1 MNAPHASTAASP
13 AVVSDAPQS
22 PAAGRLAPLLC
33 GLLLGSASQLGQAHL
48 WSATAYAALAVA
60 ALAMAW
66 VWRSLAARAAVA
78 AFARGR
84 VGALLRLCLLL
95 AAAWLGSFAVTGLR
109 ATAFAA
115 HALSPVLEGADLLV
129 TGRLVAMPQLSAQG
143 TRFRFAPERAEQD
156 GVGVAVPPLIELGW
170 WSAEAGAGD
179 IADAPDLRPGQRWQL
194 TVRLKA
200 PHGSRN
206 PHGFDYELRAWQQG
220 VQALGSVRMDRASGT
235 PRLLGDAAWR
245 HPVERLRQSV
255 RDAVLARLAGARAD
269 DAETAAA
276 RRRAAGVVAALVTG
290 DQQAITQGD
299 WDVFR
304 ATGVAH
310 LMSISGLHVTMF
322 AWLAAL
328 AVGWLWRRSSRLCL
342 RWPAQHA
349 ALVGGVALAA
359 VYALFSG
366 GGLPSQRTVF
376 MLAIFAGLR
385 LSGRRWPWP
394 QAWLAACAG
403 AVALDP
409 WALQQAGFWLS
420 FVAVGVLF
428 ASGPPAPVPAAAPN
442 GWRHRLAPLRRLL
455 REQMVVTFAL
465 APLSLLLFGQVSLV
479 GLPANL
485 LAIPWTTLV
494 VTPLALL
501 GVLVPPL
508 WDAAAGAVRC
518 MEMPLQ
524 WMAALPFASLSRPAA
539 PNWVACGAVAG
550 GALVC
555 LPLPW
560 RWRLL
565 GVAPVL
571 PCLLWSVPP
580 PAPGSFELLALDV
593 GQGSAVLVRTAGH
606 ALLYDTGPRYGADS
620 DAGQRLVV
628 PLLQALG
635 QRLDTV
641 VLSHRDS
648 DHVGGALAVLRQQ
661 PSAALLASIEPEH
674 PLQRIRPARRCEAG
688 QHWRWDGVDFRVLW
702 PPAGDY
708 RPGTASNALSCVLR
722 IEAGGRS
729 ALLTGDIAEAE
740 ENRLLASGVPLSAD
754 WLLVPHHGSRGSS
767 GSRFLAAVAPPTALA
782 QAGYRNRFGHPAA
795 DAQARYRQQG
805 IRWFDTIH
813 CGAAT
818 WRSQAPATNVC
829 EREREPH
836 YWQHNV
842 P

>member
-1 MNAPHASTAASP
+1 MAAATASIDPSIEFPYGYSSSRATPFLCGIVLGSGCQLLQPHLWPP
-13 AVVSDAPQS
+13 AVYALM
-22 PAAGRLAPLLC
+22 AA
-33 GLLLGSASQLGQAHL
+33 
-48 WSATAYAALAVA
+48 TALAVA
-60 ALAMAW
+60 LLAS
-66 VWRSLAARAAVA
+66 RARAGLLRGICALGVA
-78 AFARGR
+78 A
-84 VGALLRLCLLL
+84 L
-95 AAAWLGSFAVTGLR
+95 LGSFSLSGLR
-109 ATAFAA
+109 ASAFAD
-115 HALSPVLEGADLLV
+115 HALAPALEGVDLLL
-129 TGRLVAMPQLSAQG
+129 TGMIVAMPQLSAQG
-143 TRFRFAPERAEQD
+143 TRFRFAPESAAV
-156 GVGVAVPPLIELGW
+156 GGVAVALPPLMELGW
-170 WSAEAGAGD
+170 WSTESGAGD
-179 IADAPDLRPGQRWQL
+179 VADAPDLRAGQRWRL
-194 TVRLKA
+194 MVRLKA

-206 PHGFDYELRAWQQG
+206 PNGFDYELRAWQQG
-220 VQALGSVRMDRASGT
+220 VQALGSVRIDRASQT
-235 PRLLGDAAWR
+235 PRLLDDSFWR

-255 RDAVLARLAGARAD
+255 RDAAMARLAGAQSSDPENAS
-269 DAETAAA
+269 A

-322 AWLAAL
+322 AWLAAI
-328 AVGWLWRRSSRLCL
+328 AVGWLWRRSSSFCL

-366 GGLPSQRTVF
+366 GGLPSQRTVL
-376 MLAIFAGLR
+376 MLAIVAALR

-394 QAWLAACAG
+394 QAWLLACAG

-428 ASGPPAPVPAAAPN
+428 ASGATPGPTPTETR
-442 GWRHRLAPLRRLL
+442 WRWLAPLRVLL

-494 VTPLALL
+494 VTPLAML
-501 GVLVPPL
+501 GVLFHPL
-508 WDAAAGAVRC
+508 WDLAAWAVRL
-518 MEMPLQ
+518 MEIPLQ
-524 WMAALPFASLSRPAA
+524 WMAALPFASLSRPVA
-539 PNWVACGAVAG
+539 PTWVAAAAVAG

-565 GVAPVL
+565 GVAPL
-571 PCLLWSVPP
+571 FPALLWTP
-580 PAPGSFELLALDV
+580 PAPAAGSFDLLALDV

-606 ALLYDTGPRYGADS
+606 ALLYDTGPRYNTES
-620 DAGQRLVV
+620 DAGQRLVI
-628 PLLQALG
+628 PLLQSLG

-641 VLSHRDS
+641 VLSHRDN
-648 DHVGGALAVLRQQ
+648 DHAGGAQAVLRQQ
-661 PSAALLASIEPEH
+661 PAAGLLSSIETDH
-674 PLQRIRPARRCEAG
+674 PLQQIRRASRCEAG
-688 QHWRWDGVDFRVLW
+688 QHWRWDGVDFSVLW
-702 PPAGDY
+702 PPAADY
-708 RPGTASNALSCVLR
+708 QPGAGSNALSCVLR
-722 IEAGGRS
+722 IEAGGRA

-740 ENRLLASGVPLSAD
+740 ENRLIASGIPLTAD

-767 GSRFLAAVAPPTALA
+767 SSRFLAAVAPRLALA
-782 QAGYRNRFGHPAA
+782 QAGYRNRFGHPTAETRS
-795 DAQARYRQQG
+795 RYRAQDTL
-805 IRWFDTIH
+805 WFDTIH
-813 CGAAT
+813 CGAAS
-818 WRSQAPATNVC
+818 WSSLAPATNVC
-829 EREREPH
+829 ERDREPH